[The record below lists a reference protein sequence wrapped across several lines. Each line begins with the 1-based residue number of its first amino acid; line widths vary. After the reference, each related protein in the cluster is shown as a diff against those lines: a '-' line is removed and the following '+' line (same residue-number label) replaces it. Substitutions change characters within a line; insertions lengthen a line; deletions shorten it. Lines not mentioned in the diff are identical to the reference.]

1 MTTTYDIGAEQRAE
15 ILRQIGRMNVLAISG
30 GRVTALA
37 DGVELPVSQGYRV
50 RVQLTGA
57 DDYTV
62 SRVLVRAGREYS
74 HGVRERTY
82 CDEVGEAAY
91 RASSYRSY
99 DDDEWKV
106 IA

>member
-1 MTTTYDIGAEQRAE
+1 MSYEISAEQRRE
-15 ILRQIGRMNVLAISG
+15 ILAQIGVGNVLAISG
-30 GRVTALA
+30 GRVRALA

-50 RVQLTGA
+50 RVQLTAA

-74 HGVRERTY
+74 HGARERTY

-99 DDDEWKV
+99 GDEEWKV